1 MRRLSRVGVIATV
14 LVLGPALA
22 AIGHPLGNFT
32 INQYIGVDLG
42 GETATI
48 DYVLDMAEIPTFQER
63 REIDTDDDDLV
74 SSPEE
79 RAYGTGACQDR
90 GQGLELDRGGR
101 KVSLE
106 PMGAKVTFLPGQAGL
121 TTLRLEC
128 QFAAVGMGEEVTISN
143 NNYPDRLG
151 WREIVITGDHI
162 STDALPAS
170 ISNRLTVY
178 PRNPGEAT
186 PNMINASARLGVP
199 AAYAPQAPTKTVVNP
214 AVDALGSLISRA
226 DLGPGAAALAIV
238 AAVVLGM
245 GHAIAPGHGKTIMAA
260 YLIGNRGSLR
270 HALGL
275 GLTVAVSH
283 TVGVLALGLVT
294 LAASRSFQPE
304 RIFPYLSALS
314 GLIVLIIGV
323 VLGQRAWSRW
333 RHHRAHL
340 LGHEHNHPHDH
351 GHEHPIPEGQVLSW
365 RSTAVLGLSGGL
377 VPSASALVLLLGAV
391 ALHRIEFGLALI
403 AAFGVGMAVAMTTV
417 GLGLSFATRWGLVKS
432 SQLGWTERLR
442 AIVPAAAAVVVTL
455 LGATMV
461 ATAGAS
467 LLGS

>member
-1 MRRLSRVGVIATV
+1 
-14 LVLGPALA
+14 
-22 AIGHPLGNFT
+22 
-32 INQYIGVDLG
+32 
-42 GETATI
+42 
-48 DYVLDMAEIPTFQER
+48 
-63 REIDTDDDDLV
+63 
-74 SSPEE
+74 
-79 RAYGTGACQDR
+79 
-90 GQGLELDRGGR
+90 
-101 KVSLE
+101 
-106 PMGAKVTFLPGQAGL
+106 
-121 TTLRLEC
+121 
-128 QFAAVGMGEEVTISN
+128 
-143 NNYPDRLG
+143 
-151 WREIVITGDHI
+151 
-162 STDALPAS
+162 
-170 ISNRLTVY
+170 
-178 PRNPGEAT
+178 
-186 PNMINASARLGVP
+186 
-199 AAYAPQAPTKTVVNP
+199 
-214 AVDALGSLISRA
+214 
-226 DLGPGAAALAIV
+226 
-238 AAVVLGM
+238 
-245 GHAIAPGHGKTIMAA
+245 
-260 YLIGNRGSLR
+260 
-270 HALGL
+270 
-275 GLTVAVSH
+275 VSH

-351 GHEHPIPEGQVLSW
+351 GHEPPIPEGQVLSW